1 MTAQTIGTREEW
13 LAARRELLAAE
24 KEHTRRAD
32 ELARRRRELPWVPV
46 EKPYAFDTEDGPKTL
61 AGLFDGRSQ
70 LIVYH
75 FMLGADWEEGC
86 KSCSFWADNFN
97 GIVEHLAHRDI
108 TMVATS
114 LRAAHKRALADAKR
128 GDKKGAPAS
137 CHATEDARDLAGAFD
152 ALTKRTGACV
162 AKDSELDGQW
172 SQLDSAVLAYG
183 RCIDCQHPQ
192 SDRLIGCQRILEL
205 VTSAEK

>member
-1 MTAQTIGTREEW
+1 MAGPNARNYIALVVVAVAIVGGVGLVVGTMRTPAPPPVPIAPKFPKPPEAHPVLPPSEE
-13 LAARRELLAAE
+13 
-24 KEHTRRAD
+24 
-32 ELARRRRELPWVPV
+32 PV
-46 EKPYAFDTEDGPKTL
+46 APRPPQAFCE
-61 AGLFDGRSQ
+61 A
-70 LIVYH
+70 
-75 FMLGADWEEGC
+75 
-86 KSCSFWADNFN
+86 
-97 GIVEHLAHRDI
+97 RDI

-114 LRAAHKRALADAKR
+114 LRAAHKRALAAAKR
-128 GDKKGAPAS
+128 GDRKGAPAS
-137 CHATEDARDLAGAFD
+137 CHATEDARDLSGAFD

-192 SDRLIGCQRILEL
+192 ADRLIGCQRILEL